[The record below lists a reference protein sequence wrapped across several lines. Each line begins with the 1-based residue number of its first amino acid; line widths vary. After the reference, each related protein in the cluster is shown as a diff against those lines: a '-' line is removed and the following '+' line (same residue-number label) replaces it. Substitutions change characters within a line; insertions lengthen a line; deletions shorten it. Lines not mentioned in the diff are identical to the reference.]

1 MNRPNIQPASDLAA
15 GVTLP
20 PLVASFIAHAA
31 NFASPRNAAIRLRA
45 MVRGNEFFL
54 IPLAC
59 IVGVVAGL
67 VVTVM
72 SEITQIAHTVI
83 YGIPLDVRLSATVQ
97 VHPVAALAAPTL
109 GGLLLGVMEWLRR
122 RWQILN
128 AVDPIEANALR
139 GGRLSFRDS
148 VIVSAQTLISNG
160 CGASV
165 GLEAGYT
172 QFGAGVASWLGRL
185 MKLRRHDLRLMVGC
199 GAAGAIAAAFGAP
212 LTGAFFGWELIVGVY
227 SIGSAAPILT
237 AAISAAL
244 TARSLGGAPYMIE
257 VPPVS
262 AILPEQYIP
271 LLVLAL
277 LTGMLGIAVM
287 VFGGAVERLFNRW
300 PLPIWIRTA
309 IGGLCVGGMAIIT
322 PQVLAAGHGAMITDI
337 GREMSASLI
346 LTIILLKL
354 TASLVSLASGFRGG
368 LFFASLFVGC
378 LFGKLFA
385 MLFPL
390 LAVGVALALDPTTSM
405 LTGMASLAVA
415 IVGGPLTM
423 SFLVLE
429 TTHNLEVTAGVLA
442 ACLVSN
448 VFVRTAFGHS
458 FSTWRLH
465 LRGETIKSANDVGWL
480 RSLTVDRMMRT
491 DMAVVDCEATIADC
505 RREFPLGS
513 HSVIFVVDNATGYRG
528 FIPLLEL
535 FSSEYDLGASDKKAG
550 EIAKCP
556 DMFLL
561 PSMNI
566 KVAMAHFSR
575 AEAEFLAV
583 LESPS
588 SLKIVGMLTEAAT
601 TRRYVEE
608 LGRAAQGVL
617 DLS

>member
-1 MNRPNIQPASDLAA
+1 
-15 GVTLP
+15 
-20 PLVASFIAHAA
+20 
-31 NFASPRNAAIRLRA
+31 
-45 MVRGNEFFL
+45 
-54 IPLAC
+54 
-59 IVGVVAGL
+59 
-67 VVTVM
+67 
-72 SEITQIAHTVI
+72 
-83 YGIPLDVRLSATVQ
+83 
-97 VHPVAALAAPTL
+97 
-109 GGLLLGVMEWLRR
+109 
-122 RWQILN
+122 
-128 AVDPIEANALR
+128 
-139 GGRLSFRDS
+139 
-148 VIVSAQTLISNG
+148 
-160 CGASV
+160 
-165 GLEAGYT
+165 
-172 QFGAGVASWLGRL
+172 
-185 MKLRRHDLRLMVGC
+185 
-199 GAAGAIAAAFGAP
+199 
-212 LTGAFFGWELIVGVY
+212 
-227 SIGSAAPILT
+227 
-237 AAISAAL
+237 
-244 TARSLGGAPYMIE
+244 
-257 VPPVS
+257 
-262 AILPEQYIP
+262 
-271 LLVLAL
+271 
-277 LTGMLGIAVM
+277 
-287 VFGGAVERLFNRW
+287 
-300 PLPIWIRTA
+300 
-309 IGGLCVGGMAIIT
+309 
-322 PQVLAAGHGAMITDI
+322 MITDI
-337 GREMSASLI
+337 ARDMSASLI
-346 LTIILLKL
+346 LTIISLKL

-491 DMAVVDCEATIADC
+491 DMAVVDCEASIADC
-505 RREFPLGS
+505 RRDFPLGS
-513 HSVIFVVDNATGYRG
+513 HSVIFVVDDAVGYRG

-535 FSSEYDLGASDKKAG
+535 FSGEYDLEAG
-550 EIAKCP
+550 

-566 KVAMAHFSR
+566 KVAMAHFNR

-617 DLS
+617 DLN